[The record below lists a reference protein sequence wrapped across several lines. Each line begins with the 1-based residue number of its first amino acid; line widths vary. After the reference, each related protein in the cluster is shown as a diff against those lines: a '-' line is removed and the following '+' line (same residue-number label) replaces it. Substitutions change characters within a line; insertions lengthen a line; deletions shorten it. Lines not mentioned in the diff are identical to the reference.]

1 MWTKTP
7 GCTGSRQ
14 RLWWSNPSRDRTT
27 LLAPDRRNEQ
37 AGEQHVFEAPNIL
50 FAAAGLA
57 VFTAAVLPKL
67 LRNMPFSMPMVFL
80 GAGMA
85 AFALIP
91 TLPNPDPLAHGDFA
105 LHLSEICVIVSL
117 MGAGL
122 ALDRPFGRSNW
133 STTWRLL
140 GVAMPL
146 CIVLL
151 TVLGMGFLGL
161 GLGAALLVAS
171 SLAPTDPVL
180 ASEVQVGE
188 PADNDDDANQ
198 EDEVRFGL
206 TSEAGLND
214 GLAFP
219 FVYLAI
225 AISIAGPDPAGWFPE
240 WFGVDVL
247 WRLAIGLLLGF
258 LTGKLL
264 ARLFFSA
271 RKESLRLSNHSEG
284 FVALAATFLAYGLT
298 EMVEGYGFIAVF
310 VCAVTIRAAE
320 HTHGYHRVLHSY
332 VEQLE
337 RLLTV
342 VILVLLGGA
351 IARGLLAGMGLA
363 EVLVALVFLLLV
375 RPLAGWLGLLGGKT
389 GPRERIALS
398 FFGIRGIGSLYYLS
412 YALGKGEFPDQAEW
426 LWGFVGLVVAM
437 SIVIHGAT
445 TSPLM
450 NRLDRLRE
458 KKARA
463 VSGDEGLAPNTPV

>member
-1 MWTKTP
+1 M
-7 GCTGSRQ
+7 
-14 RLWWSNPSRDRTT
+14 
-27 LLAPDRRNEQ
+27 
-37 AGEQHVFEAPNIL
+37 FEAPNIL

-67 LRNMPFSMPMVFL
+67 LRDMPFSMPMVFL
-80 GAGMA
+80 GAGMG

-91 TLPNPDPLAHGDFA
+91 TLPDPDPVAHGDFV
-105 LHLSEICVIVSL
+105 LHLSEICVIISL

-122 ALDRPFGRSNW
+122 ALDRPVGRRLW

-140 GVAMPL
+140 GIAMPL
-146 CIVLL
+146 CIIGLTLL
-151 TVLGMGFLGL
+151 GLWFLGL
-161 GLGAALLVAS
+161 GLGAALLVAA

-188 PADNDDDANQ
+188 PADDDGGTNK

-219 FVYLAI
+219 FVYLSI
-225 AISIAGPDPAGWFPE
+225 AISIAGSSPSAWFPE

-247 WRLAIGLLLGF
+247 WRLAVGLLLGF
-258 LTGKLL
+258 LTGKVL

-271 RKESLRLSNHSEG
+271 RADSLRLSNHSEG
-284 FVALAATFLAYGLT
+284 FVALAATFLAYGVT

-320 HTHGYHRVLHSY
+320 RTHGYHRVLHSY

-351 IARGLLAGMGLA
+351 IARGLLAGIGWA
-363 EVLVALVFLLLV
+363 EVLVALAFLLVV

-412 YALGKGEFPDQAEW
+412 YALGEGRFAGQAEW
-426 LWGFVGLVVAM
+426 LWAFVGLVVAL

-450 NRLDRLRE
+450 NRLDRLRV

>member
-1 MWTKTP
+1 MF
-7 GCTGSRQ
+7 
-14 RLWWSNPSRDRTT
+14 D
-27 LLAPDRRNEQ
+27 A
-37 AGEQHVFEAPNIL
+37 ANII
-50 FAAAGLA
+50 FAAAGAA
-57 VFTAAVLPKL
+57 VFVAAVLPKL
-67 LRNMPFSMPMVFL
+67 LRNMPLSMPMVFL
-80 GAGMA
+80 GAGMG

-91 TLPNPDPLAHGDFA
+91 SLPDPNPVEHSGFVMHLA
-105 LHLSEICVIVSL
+105 EICVIISL

-122 ALDRPFGRSNW
+122 ALDRPVGRKRW

-140 GVAMPL
+140 GIAMPL
-146 CIVLL
+146 CIAGL
-151 TVLGMGFLGL
+151 TLLGMWFLGL
-161 GLGAALLVAS
+161 GLGAALLVAA

-188 PADNDDDANQ
+188 PADEEEGIER

-225 AISIAGPDPAGWFPE
+225 AISVAGASPSAWFPE

-247 WRLAIGLLLGF
+247 WRLAVGLLVGF
-258 LTGKLL
+258 LTGKML
-264 ARLFFSA
+264 AKLFFSA
-271 RKESLRLSNHSEG
+271 RRDSLRLSNHSEG

-298 EMVEGYGFIAVF
+298 QLAEGYGFIAVF

-320 HTHGYHRVLHSY
+320 RSHGYHRVLHSY

-351 IARGLLAGMGLA
+351 IARGLLAGIGPA
-363 EVLVALVFLLLV
+363 EVLVALAFLLV
-375 RPLAGWLGLLGGKT
+375 IRPLAGWLGLLGGKT
-389 GPRERIALS
+389 GPRERVALS
-398 FFGIRGIGSLYYLS
+398 FFGIRGIGSLYYLAF
-412 YALGKGEFPDQAEW
+412 ALGEDHFSDQAHW
-426 LWGFVGLVVAM
+426 LWSFVGLVVAL

-458 KKARA
+458 KRALA

>member
-1 MWTKTP
+1 M
-7 GCTGSRQ
+7 
-14 RLWWSNPSRDRTT
+14 
-27 LLAPDRRNEQ
+27 
-37 AGEQHVFEAPNIL
+37 FEAPDIL
-50 FAAAGLA
+50 FAAAGVA
-57 VFTAAVLPKL
+57 VFVAAVLPKL
-67 LRNMPFSMPMVFL
+67 LRDMPLSMPMVFL

-91 TLPNPDPLAHGDFA
+91 TLPNPNPVEHSNFVMHLA
-105 LHLSEICVIVSL
+105 EICVIVSL

-122 ALDRPFGRSNW
+122 ALDRPVGRKRW

-140 GVAMPL
+140 GIAMPL
-146 CIVLL
+146 CILAL
-151 TVLGMGFLGL
+151 TLLGMWFLGL
-161 GLGAALLVAS
+161 GIGAALLVAS

-188 PADNDDDANQ
+188 PADHDDSTDK

-225 AISIAGPDPAGWFPE
+225 AISVAGGSSSGWFAGWL
-240 WFGVDVL
+240 GMDVV
-247 WRLAIGLLLGF
+247 WRLAFGLLVGF

-264 ARLFFSA
+264 AMLFFSA
-271 RKESLRLSNHSEG
+271 RRDSLRLSNHSEG
-284 FVALAATFLAYGLT
+284 FVALSATFLAYGLT

-310 VCAVTIRAAE
+310 VCALTIRAAE
-320 HTHGYHRVLHSY
+320 RTHGYHRVLHSY

-351 IARGLLAGMGLA
+351 IARGLLSGIGLA
-363 EVLVALVFLLLV
+363 ELLVALAFLLVV
-375 RPLAGWLGLLGGKT
+375 RPLAGWVGLLGGKT

-412 YALGKGEFPDQAEW
+412 FALDEGHFADQGQW
-426 LWGFVGLVVAM
+426 LWSFVGLVVAL

-450 NRLDRLRE
+450 NRLDRLRQ
-458 KKARA
+458 KKAAA

>member
-1 MWTKTP
+1 M
-7 GCTGSRQ
+7 
-14 RLWWSNPSRDRTT
+14 
-27 LLAPDRRNEQ
+27 
-37 AGEQHVFEAPNIL
+37 FEAPSIL
-50 FAAAGLA
+50 FAAAGAA
-57 VFTAAVLPKL
+57 VFVAAILPKL
-67 LRNMPFSMPMVFL
+67 LRNAPFSMPMVFL
-80 GAGMA
+80 GSGMA
-85 AFALIP
+85 AFSLIP
-91 TLPNPDPLAHGDFA
+91 TLPDPDPLAHGDFTT
-105 LHLSEICVIVSL
+105 HLAEVCVIISL

-122 ALDRPFGRSNW
+122 ALDRPLGRKSW

-140 GVAMPL
+140 GIAMPL
-146 CIVLL
+146 CIIAL
-151 TVLGMGFLGL
+151 TLIGLWFLGL

-188 PADNDDDANQ
+188 PADAEDEANK

-225 AISIAGPDPAGWFPE
+225 AISIVGASPSEWSPQ

-247 WRLAIGLLLGF
+247 WRLGIGVIFGF
-258 LTGKLL
+258 ATGRLL
-264 ARLFFSA
+264 ARLFFSTK
-271 RKESLRLSNHSEG
+271 KETLRLANHSEG

-298 EMVEGYGFIAVF
+298 EMIEGYGFIAVF
-310 VCAVTIRAAE
+310 VCAVTIRSAE

-337 RLLTV
+337 RLMTV

-351 IARGLLAGMGLA
+351 IARGLLAEVGWA
-363 EVLVALVFLLLV
+363 ELVVALAFLLLV
-375 RPLAGWLGLLGGKT
+375 RPAAGWIALLGGKT
-389 GPRERIALS
+389 GPYERVALS
-398 FFGIRGIGSLYYLS
+398 FFGIRGIGSLYYLA
-412 YALGKGEFPDQAEW
+412 YAVGKGQFSEQAEW
-426 LWGFVGLVVAM
+426 LWSFVGLVVAL

-450 NRLDRLRE
+450 NRLDRTRE
-458 KKARA
+458 RKALSE
-463 VSGDEGLAPNTPV
+463 SGDEGKAPTTPV

>member
-1 MWTKTP
+1 M
-7 GCTGSRQ
+7 
-14 RLWWSNPSRDRTT
+14 
-27 LLAPDRRNEQ
+27 
-37 AGEQHVFEAPNIL
+37 FEAPDIL
-50 FAAAGLA
+50 FAAAGVA
-57 VFTAAVLPKL
+57 VFVAAVLPKL
-67 LRNMPFSMPMVFL
+67 LRNMPLSMPMVFL

-91 TLPNPDPLAHGDFA
+91 SLPSPNPVEHSDFVMHLA
-105 LHLSEICVIVSL
+105 EVCVIISL

-122 ALDRPFGRSNW
+122 ALDRPVGRRRW

-140 GVAMPL
+140 GIAMPL
-146 CIVLL
+146 CILGL
-151 TVLGMGFLGL
+151 TLLGMWLLGL
-161 GLGAALLVAS
+161 GLGAALLVAA

-188 PADNDDDANQ
+188 PADQDDHTDK

-225 AISIAGPDPAGWFPE
+225 AISVAGADPAGWFGE
-240 WFGVDVL
+240 WFGLDVV
-247 WRLAIGLLLGF
+247 WRLAVGLVVGF

-271 RKESLRLSNHSEG
+271 RAESFRLSNHSEG

-298 EMVEGYGFIAVF
+298 QMVEGYGFIAVF

-320 HTHGYHRVLHSY
+320 RTNGYHRVLHSY

-351 IARGLLAGMGLA
+351 KPGGCWQGSGCRNCWWPLPSCWWSGRWQAGWACWEARPVRGNAWHCHSSASAESAPCTTWPLRWGKDTSPARDAGSGLLS
-363 EVLVALVFLLLV
+363 
-375 RPLAGWLGLLGGKT
+375 GWWW
-389 GPRERIALS
+389 PCPS
-398 FFGIRGIGSLYYLS
+398 
-412 YALGKGEFPDQAEW
+412 
-426 LWGFVGLVVAM
+426 
-437 SIVIHGAT
+437 
-445 TSPLM
+445 
-450 NRLDRLRE
+450 
-458 KKARA
+458 
-463 VSGDEGLAPNTPV
+463 

>member
-1 MWTKTP
+1 M
-7 GCTGSRQ
+7 
-14 RLWWSNPSRDRTT
+14 
-27 LLAPDRRNEQ
+27 
-37 AGEQHVFEAPNIL
+37 FEAPDIL

-57 VFTAAVLPKL
+57 VFVAAVLPKL
-67 LRNMPFSMPMVFL
+67 LRDMPLSMPMVFL

-91 TLPNPDPLAHGDFA
+91 SLPNPNPVEHSDFV
-105 LHLSEICVIVSL
+105 LHLAEICVIISL

-122 ALDRPFGRSNW
+122 ALDRPVNRSGW
-133 STTWRLL
+133 ATTWRLL
-140 GVAMPL
+140 GIAMPL
-146 CIVLL
+146 CIVGL
-151 TVLGMGFLGL
+151 TLLGMWFLGL
-161 GLGAALLVAS
+161 GLGAALLVAA

-188 PADNDDDANQ
+188 PADDEEGTDQ

-225 AISIAGPDPAGWFPE
+225 AISVAGSSPSAWFPE
-240 WFGVDVL
+240 WFGLDVL
-247 WRLAIGLLLGF
+247 WRLAAGLLLGF
-258 LTGKLL
+258 LTGKML

-271 RKESLRLSNHSEG
+271 RTESLRLSNHSEG
-284 FVALAATFLAYGLT
+284 FVALAATFLAYGVT

-320 HTHGYHRVLHSY
+320 RTHGYHRVLHSY

-337 RLLTV
+337 RLMTV

-351 IARGLLAGMGLA
+351 IARGLLVPIGWPEL
-363 EVLVALVFLLLV
+363 LVALAFLLLV

-412 YALGKGEFPDQAEW
+412 YALGKGRFADQAEW
-426 LWGFVGLVVAM
+426 LWAFVGLVVAL

-450 NRLDRLRE
+450 NRLDRL
-458 KKARA
+458 
-463 VSGDEGLAPNTPV
+463 